1 MTTDNNNKSTF
12 GTISIPVATGDSNI
26 RYNLPNTNATTTYVP
41 NIELKWKEPYR
52 VDIIE
57 YDDSIEMIY
66 KQEGVDYSKTYLLD
80 YPPNPP
86 EYFTRVFKIVYSCVD
101 GKWNVSEPIYGKII
115 PATEET
121 YEFED

>member
-12 GTISIPVATGDSNI
+12 GTISIPSTLGSI
-26 RYNLPNTNATTTYVP
+26 SFTPNYTASASYANMLEPV
-41 NIELKWKEPYR
+41 WSEPYR
-52 VDIIE
+52 DEVYV
-57 YDDSIEMIY
+57 YDDRIEMIY
-66 KQEGVDYSKTYLLD
+66 IQYTCYSYSPS
-80 YPPNPP
+80 PPS
-86 EYFTRVFKIVYSCVD
+86 ERRVYKIIYSCVD

>member
-12 GTISIPVATGDSNI
+12 GTISIPASTLGSI
-26 RYNLPNTNATTTYVP
+26 SFTPNSTASVSYGNMLEP
-41 NIELKWKEPYR
+41 HWSEPYR
-52 VDIIE
+52 YKVDV
-57 YDDSIEMIY
+57 YDDRIEMIY
-66 KQEGVDYSKTYLLD
+66 IQYTCYSYSPS
-80 YPPNPP
+80 PPC
-86 EYFTRVFKIVYSCVD
+86 ERRVYKIIYSCVD